1 VDGSGRA
8 GELAKGVGQRGKHW
22 LLDYKNGYL
31 VLIFFFMS
39 EFRFENLEIW
49 KRSIE
54 IDDLLFELSERAEK
68 NRYYRYA
75 EQLRAASM
83 SISNNIAEG
92 SGAFSNRDFAN
103 FLVFARRS
111 VFECVNILTLFLK
124 RKIINDKEKKECY
137 KELETLSKMI
147 TNFRKYLLSN

>member
-1 VDGSGRA
+1 MVPWVLQLKVDGSGRA

-68 NRYYRYA
+68 KGIIGMLSNYVQHRWVSQIILLKAR
-75 EQLRAASM
+75 EHFQTETLR
-83 SISNNIAEG
+83 IFWFLPEG
-92 SGAFSNRDFAN
+92 Q
-103 FLVFARRS
+103 FLNV
-111 VFECVNILTLFLK
+111 LTSWHFFLK
-124 RKIINDKEKKECY
+124 ER
-137 KELETLSKMI
+137 LLMI
-147 TNFRKYLLSN
+147 KRRRNAIKNWRHWARW

>member
-1 VDGSGRA
+1 
-8 GELAKGVGQRGKHW
+8 
-22 LLDYKNGYL
+22 
-31 VLIFFFMS
+31 MS

-68 NRYYRYA
+68 KRYYRYA

-92 SGAFSNRDFAN
+92 SGAFSNRDFAY

-111 VFECVNILTLFLK
+111 VFECVNILTLVLK

>member
-1 VDGSGRA
+1 
-8 GELAKGVGQRGKHW
+8 
-22 LLDYKNGYL
+22 
-31 VLIFFFMS
+31 MS
-39 EFRFENLEIW
+39 EFRFENLDIW
-49 KRSIE
+49 KKSIQL
-54 IDDLLFELSERAEK
+54 DDILFELSERAERR
-68 NRYYRYA
+68 RYYRYA

-111 VFECVNILTLFLK
+111 VFECVNILTLFLRK
-124 RKIINDKEKKECY
+124 RIIDEKEKNTCY

-147 TNFRKYLLSN
+147 TNFRKYLMSK